1 MTIQV
6 QNLNCCPGRFVCV
19 HKMALLVILIISAA
33 VTVIDQLYQKLPY
46 DEQTKYIVST
56 ITDGINATII
66 SIMAI
71 FGLNNLNRVR
81 YSKLDENG
89 VYSQEMVTMNVQSDA
104 ANNKTKL
111 KKKQNE
117 DVDEEKGLY
126 PNLKLTEPTAPMI
139 HNYMYDHKTQQAYL
153 LTEHQIEQIKQNSV
167 DPNNT
172 PKIEVRSQF

>member
-6 QNLNCCPGRFVCV
+6 QSLNCCPGRFVCV
-19 HKMALLVILIISAA
+19 HKMTLLIILIISAV
-33 VTVIDQLYQKLPY
+33 VTVVDQLYQKLPY

-89 VYSQEMVTMNVQSDA
+89 IYSQEMVTMNVQSDA
-104 ANNKTKL
+104 VNDKTNL
-111 KKKQNE
+111 KKKVNKP
-117 DVDEEKGLY
+117 VDEEKQLY
-126 PNLKLTEPTAPMI
+126 PNLKSTEPTAPMI
-139 HNYMYDHKTQQAYL
+139 HKYMYDQNSQQAYL
-153 LTEHQIEQIKQNSV
+153 LTEHQLEQIRQNTA
-167 DPNNT
+167 DPNNV
-172 PKIEVRSQF
+172 PKIEVRS

>member
-19 HKMALLVILIISAA
+19 HKMTLLIILIISAA

-46 DEQTKYIVST
+46 DEQTRYIVST
-56 ITDGINATII
+56 IIDGINATII
-66 SIMAI
+66 SVMAI
-71 FGLNNLNRVR
+71 FGLNNLNRVK

-89 VYSQEMVTMNVQSDA
+89 VYSQEMMTMNVRSDV
-104 ANNKTKL
+104 ANNKEL
-111 KKKQNE
+111 KKRKNDE
-117 DVDEEKGLY
+117 VDEERGLY
-126 PNLKLTEPTAPMI
+126 PNIKLTEPTAPLI

-153 LTEHQIEQIKQNSV
+153 LTEHQMEQIKQNSV
-167 DPNNT
+167 DTNNT